1 MLKNFVIENK
11 PNKKY
16 SETESMID
24 LSRMTFTIP
33 DKFEYSLIEVTK
45 DFVARPDIISHS
57 LYGDTNY
64 SDVICKLNGISNP
77 FELNEGMT
85 LIVPTP
91 EYLRDFFI
99 TDTYVEPN
107 TKEEIQRPQPK
118 KKTDKRKAND
128 AIIGD
133 VRYKID
139 TDRKVIIY

>member
-11 PNKKY
+11 PNKQY

-33 DKFEYSLIEVTK
+33 EKFEYSLIEVTG

-64 SDVICKLNGISNP
+64 SDLICKLNGISNP

-85 LIVPTP
+85 LMVPTP
-91 EYLRDFFI
+91 EYLQDFFI
-99 TDTYVEPN
+99 TDTYIEPN
-107 TKEEIQRPQPK
+107 ETEDNQTPK
-118 KKTDKRKAND
+118 PKRKNEKRKAND
-128 AIIGD
+128 AVIGD
-133 VRYKID
+133 TRYKID
-139 TDRKVIIY
+139 SDRKVIIY